1 MMIKFIDLFA
11 GMGGIRKGFELAC
24 AGRAIETSCALTS
37 EIKPSAIDVLKQNH
51 PEDKQWG
58 DITHINASD
67 IPDFDVLL
75 AGFPCQAF
83 SSAGKRQGFLD
94 TRGTMFF
101 EVERILKEKKPKAFL
116 LENVEG
122 LINHDKVSS
131 KDDIGRTLST
141 ILSHLL
147 ALGYSVKWRLLNAR
161 NFGLAQDRKRVYITG
176 VLDGAVNLDDFK
188 VQHSTLASVIDK
200 GLPIS
205 DTPFVKRLLAH
216 YSVEELYGKS
226 LKDKRGGES
235 NIHSWDIEL
244 KGPVTEIQKQL
255 LNELFKQR
263 RKKQWA
269 EEMGIKWMDGMSLS
283 LEQIQTF
290 APFPNLKEL
299 LDDLVAKG
307 YLKREH
313 PKTLVEERLLDG
325 SVRTYRAQNP
335 RLPLGYNIVAGKLSF
350 EVAKVLDPNDVA
362 PTLVAMDMQKLY
374 VPDGKGIRRLTL
386 REGLR
391 LFGYPDDFKFNVSE
405 QDGYD
410 LLGNTVAVPVIT
422 AVSNRILDA
431 I

>member
-1 MMIKFIDLFA
+1 MIKFIDLFA